1 MSNKAARNLF
11 IYGSLFFFVIFLG
24 LTFDTMKQIDGRA
37 PEITTEVE
45 NGKLVWQKYD
55 CIGCH
60 TILGN
65 GSYFAPDMTKVV
77 ERKPAGYLKQFLM
90 DPRGVNP
97 KAAMPKL
104 GLSSEEAE
112 DMVTFLTWISKIDT
126 NGWPPKP
133 ILAAAAGLAGKEQSR
148 GQQIYQSQGCSGCH
162 NIHGI
167 GGTSGPE
174 LTRVGR
180 NGNDVEWH
188 VKHLKD
194 PRSVV
199 PDSAMPAYAG
209 LPDDDI
215 KSLAAYLVTLQ

>member
-11 IYGSLFFFVIFLG
+11 IFGSLFFFIIFLG

-37 PEITTEVE
+37 PEITKEIDA
-45 NGKLVWQKYD
+45 GKMVWQKYD

-90 DPRGVNP
+90 DPRGVKP
-97 KAAMPKL
+97 KAAMPRL
-104 GLSSEEAE
+104 GINSQEA
-112 DMVTFLTWISKIDT
+112 DDLVAFLTWISKIDT

-133 ILAAAAGLAGKEQSR
+133 ILAAAAGVGGKEQTR
-148 GQQIYQSQGCSGCH
+148 GQQVYQSQGCSNCH
-162 NIHGI
+162 NINGI
-167 GGTSGPE
+167 GGT
-174 LTRVGR
+174 RK
-180 NGNDVEWH
+180 DVAWH
-188 VKHLKD
+188 MKHLKD

-199 PDSAMPAYAG
+199 PTSAMPPYAG
-209 LPDDDI
+209 MSDDDL
-215 KSLAAYLVTLQ
+215 KSLAAYLVTLK